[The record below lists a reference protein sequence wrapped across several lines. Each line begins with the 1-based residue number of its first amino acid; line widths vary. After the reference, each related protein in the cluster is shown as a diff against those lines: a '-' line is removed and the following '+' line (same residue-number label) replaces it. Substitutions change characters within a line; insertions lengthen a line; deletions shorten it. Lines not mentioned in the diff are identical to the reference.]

1 MHRRH
6 DADKIQGKNKS
17 HDVTILRRRG
27 DDGLNFYYCDA
38 CHYCFERQSLPDRC
52 PDYGAVEHNDR
63 PAVRPATE
71 NEKIELLRIRA
82 EDND

>member
-1 MHRRH
+1 MYRRH

-17 HDVTILRRRG
+17 HDVTILRRR
-27 DDGLNFYYCDA
+27 DDDKMNYYFCDA
-38 CHYCFERQSLPDRC
+38 CHYCFPADTQPDRC
-52 PDYGAVEHNDR
+52 PDCRAVEHNDR

-71 NEKIELLRIRA
+71 NEKTELLRIRA